1 MRLLAEALFV
11 GGVVYFLGLAVWGA
25 VDWLGARRAVRRA
38 DLAVWDSTPEQVAE
52 LGDVLRG
59 SVSWEERQATFAAVV
74 AAVRRRAEILREPTK
89 EYRQVIRENFGVELD
104 TVGPRE
110 LDLID
115 GEWEQ
120 PALDLAETEA

>member
-1 MRLLAEALFV
+1 MRLLAESVFF
-11 GGVVYFLGLAVWGA
+11 GGVIFWLGLAVWWV
-25 VDWLGARRAVRRA
+25 VDGVRLRLVARRADRA
-38 DLAVWDSTPEQVAE
+38 MWDSTPEAVAE

-59 SVSWEERQATFAAVV
+59 SVPWEERQAAFATVV

-110 LDLID
+110 LDLI
-115 GEWEQ
+115 GGTWEQ
-120 PALDLAETEA
+120 AELEVGL